1 MPGDNCTV
9 SGCGSSRGTKGTD
22 IWKLPA
28 AKDDAHKKWWD
39 EWLKEI
45 IGTREIDQEF
55 HKRIEGNK
63 VFTSERHFD
72 PEDMEICK

>member
-9 SGCGSSRGTKGTD
+9 FGCGSSRGIKGTG

-28 AKDDAHKKWWD
+28 AKDDTHKKWRD
-39 EWLKEI
+39 EWPKEI
-45 IGTREIDQEF
+45 IGTREIDQDF

-63 VFTSERHFD
+63 VFTCERHFD
-72 PEDMEICK
+72 PEDIEICK